1 MKRFLEA
8 GRLNSPRGLKGE
20 LRFDCWC
27 DGLDFLSG
35 VKYLYLDNKGA
46 RPLEI
51 KEIRESL
58 STIVFVGYEDR
69 TAASSLTGRTV
80 WFDREDIKLPEGV
93 CYNDDLIGLD
103 VIDAD
108 TGRVVGR
115 LARIE
120 EGAASELYY
129 VEGEKNCIVPAVK
142 EFVLSKDIEKGITIR
157 FLEGTE
163 A

>member
-27 DGLDFLSG
+27 DSIAFLSG
-35 VKYLYLDNKGA
+35 VKYLYLDDKGT

-51 KEIRESL
+51 KELRESL
-58 STIVFVGYEDR
+58 STVIFAGYEDR
-69 TAASSLTGRTV
+69 TRASTLTGRTV
-80 WFDREDIKLPEGV
+80 WFDREDIALPEGV
-93 CYNDDLIGLD
+93 YYNDDLIGLD
-103 VIDAD
+103 IIDAD
-108 TGRVVGR
+108 TGRVVGK
-115 LARIE
+115 LAKIE
-120 EGAASELYY
+120 EGAASDLYY
-129 VEGEKNCIVPAVK
+129 IEGEKTCIVPAVK
-142 EFVLSKDIEKGITIR
+142 EFILGKDLQKGITVR

>member
-27 DGLDFLSG
+27 DGISFLSG
-35 VKYLYLDNKGA
+35 VKYLYLDDKGT

-51 KEIRESL
+51 KELRESL
-58 STIVFVGYEDR
+58 STVIFVGYEDR
-69 TAASSLTGRTV
+69 TSASSLTGRTV
-80 WFDREDIKLPEGV
+80 WFDREDIELPEGV

-103 VIDAD
+103 VIDAE
-108 TGRVVGR
+108 TGRVVGK

-120 EGAASELYY
+120 EGVASDLYY
-129 VEGEKNCIVPAVK
+129 VEGEKNCIIPAVN
-142 EFVLSKDIEKGITIR
+142 EFVLNRDTGKGITIR
-157 FLEGTE
+157 FPLEAE
-163 A
+163 V